1 MRGNKFTHSKASSK
15 VKSNQGRAL
24 SGSENHVLLAARV
37 SIHRESWLQTETRPG
52 ASFQLEHLVQHL
64 LLFSSATPVV
74 LSWCVLPWCVAGN
87 AIRLLPLRSLR
98 RQQQPLDSEPPESSF
113 LPRQRRS
120 RAAGTTGATTCQTA
134 HPPPARATASPP

>member
-52 ASFQLEHLVQHL
+52 ASFQLEHLVQHHL
-64 LLFSSATPVV
+64 CF
-74 LSWCVLPWCVAGN
+74 
-87 AIRLLPLRSLR
+87 R
-98 RQQQPLDSEPPESSF
+98 QPLLSF
-113 LPRQRRS
+113 FRGSFFHGAWLGTQS
-120 RAAGTTGATTCQTA
+120 GFCLSGHFAGSNSLWTRNHQSLLSYRVNVDRER
-134 HPPPARATASPP
+134 PVQ